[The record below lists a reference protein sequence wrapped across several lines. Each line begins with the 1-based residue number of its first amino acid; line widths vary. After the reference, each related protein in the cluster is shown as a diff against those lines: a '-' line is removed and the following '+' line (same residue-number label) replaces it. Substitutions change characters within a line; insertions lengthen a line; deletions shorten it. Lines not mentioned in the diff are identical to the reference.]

1 MFPTLSYDPEVDDK
15 PQPSFDQWQFWV
27 NANVNDEP
35 DIYFM
40 QKEQDVNFDSFNSFW
55 KRNDKLMRH
64 ERKLNKSYK
73 KLRKHLGDSE
83 EQEGHPS

>member
-1 MFPTLSYDPEVDDK
+1 MGTSIPRHLEYQERYDPWDDARQTTQEALSQRIDMFPTLSYDPEVDDK

-40 QKEQDVNFDSFNSFW
+40 
-55 KRNDKLMRH
+55 
-64 ERKLNKSYK
+64 
-73 KLRKHLGDSE
+73 
-83 EQEGHPS
+83 